1 MTATS
6 GTFLAAV
13 TLREVPAELYDR
25 AFIATSQYVP
35 WPKAYGG
42 DMVAQAA
49 SAAMATVSDD
59 RSVHSMHSYF
69 LRPVDIDAEVRYEV
83 EVVRDGRGYS
93 TRHVR
98 GMQNGK
104 GVYLCIASFHVQE
117 TSGEYQ
123 PTMPSVT
130 APDDLPSSAE
140 HLVGVESAA
149 ADYWSTGRSFDHRH
163 VDGPVYLT
171 VDGEHTPHQAVWVK
185 AFDRLDDDPA
195 LHRAAIAY
203 VCDYTIL
210 EPMLRVQGI
219 GWAEPGLVTAS
230 LDHSM
235 WFHRE
240 ARADEWLLYVQEL
253 GSLQNGRGLGI
264 GRFFDRA
271 GHLVATVA
279 QEGMIRQTEG
289 KH

>member
-25 AFIATSQYVP
+25 AFVATSQYVP

-69 LRPVDIDAEVRYEV
+69 LRPVDIDAEIRYEV

-130 APDDLPSSAE
+130 APEELPSSAE
-140 HLVGVESAA
+140 HLVGVEE
-149 ADYWSTGRSFDHRH
+149 RSR
-163 VDGPVYLT
+163 
-171 VDGEHTPHQAVWVK
+171 
-185 AFDRLDDDPA
+185 
-195 LHRAAIAY
+195 
-203 VCDYTIL
+203 
-210 EPMLRVQGI
+210 
-219 GWAEPGLVTAS
+219 
-230 LDHSM
+230 
-235 WFHRE
+235 
-240 ARADEWLLYVQEL
+240 
-253 GSLQNGRGLGI
+253 
-264 GRFFDRA
+264 
-271 GHLVATVA
+271 
-279 QEGMIRQTEG
+279 
-289 KH
+289 